1 MRKRDTAQSNRRA
14 IATNRTNTPLHRETA
29 HQPGPTPKP
38 KYICEC
44 ANAAKRVQT
53 LCSVLANI
61 LSHDP
66 IWITHP
72 QDPTELPLRPP
83 NPPIVFPNNGP
94 LSRLA
99 LARENC
105 TEAPAVPESRR
116 WQGTKSRFRSLT
128 INSRYECGEQP
139 GPKHLVLSA
148 KMHSGRDSQCWYRWR
163 GGHPVPEVH
172 CALYPYHTA
181 KAPNVTSRTR
191 PEALTN
197 TLTHSDV
204 KPMALCLGP
213 IDAAALPNA
222 MLSKRITLPHVPIT
236 QIIMFPYDFHRA
248 MRTAALSLFYGYHSA
263 ANTHEPP
270 GSADWR
276 NTNDEHG

>member
-1 MRKRDTAQSNRRA
+1 MNAVSSLDQNTSYFLPRCTLAA
-14 IATNRTNTPLHRETA
+14 ILSVGIAGVGATRCLKCIAHCIRTTL
-29 HQPGPTPKP
+29 PKP
-38 KYICEC
+38 PS
-44 ANAAKRVQT
+44 R
-53 LCSVLANI
+53 S
-61 LSHDP
+61 
-66 IWITHP
+66 
-72 QDPTELPLRPP
+72 RPY
-83 NPPIVFPNNGP
+83 
-94 LSRLA
+94 LQR
-99 LARENC
+99 
-105 TEAPAVPESRR
+105 
-116 WQGTKSRFRSLT
+116 
-128 INSRYECGEQP
+128 
-139 GPKHLVLSA
+139 
-148 KMHSGRDSQCWYRWR
+148 
-163 GGHPVPEVH
+163 
-172 CALYPYHTA
+172 
-181 KAPNVTSRTR
+181 VTSRTR

-204 KPMALCLGP
+204 KRFNAFGTIKVRRIGYYFHQYTIEVRTERCCVCNRCIYRLGIKENQRLTPHYALFFMNAKAMALCLGP